1 MKTLHS
7 TKRILCGLTLAAAG
21 ALAMLSTGAQAESND
36 TLAKIKQ
43 SGVISVGYRSRRF
56 RSRTRLT
63 RTPSPAI
70 RKRSPT

>member
-21 ALAMLSTGAQAESND
+21 ALAMLSTGAQAEPND

-43 SGVISVGYRSRRF
+43 SGVISVGLAFGIRSLPG
-56 RSRTRLT
+56 RLPEDT
-63 RTPSPAI
+63 
-70 RKRSPT
+70 

>member
-21 ALAMLSTGAQAESND
+21 TLAVLSTGAQAQSND

-43 SGVISVGYRSRRF
+43 SGVISVGYRESSIPF
-56 RSRTRLT
+56 
-63 RTPSPAI
+63 
-70 RKRSPT
+70 

>member
-43 SGVISVGYRSRRF
+43 SGVISVGYRES
-56 RSRTRLT
+56 SIPLSYQADANTIT
-63 RTPSPAI
+63 
-70 RKRSPT
+70 